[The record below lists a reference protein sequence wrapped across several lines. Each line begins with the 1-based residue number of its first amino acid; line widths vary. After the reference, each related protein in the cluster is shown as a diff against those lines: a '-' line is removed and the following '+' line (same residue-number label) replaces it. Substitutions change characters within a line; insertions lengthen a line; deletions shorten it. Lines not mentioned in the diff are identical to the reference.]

1 MDSRLCRGPGAAVE
15 GRTEGAV
22 EGRTLANGRPA
33 PESDRGSLRYCRVI
47 AWERIVNKEGDPAL
61 RAWLNGNP
69 PVRSDHWN
77 DEVGSYFVNHFTDQ
91 KPENG
96 RNFNWA

>member
-1 MDSRLCRGPGAAVE
+1 MGELLPGGGWWAAVE
-15 GRTEGAV
+15 GRLEGN
-22 EGRTLANGRPA
+22 RRPA

-47 AWERIVNKEGDPAL
+47 AWERTVDKKGVPAL

-77 DEVGSYFVNHFTDQ
+77 DEVSTYFVNHFTDQ
-91 KPENG
+91 KPGNG
-96 RNFNWA
+96 REFDWA